1 MIWFPRRKADIF
13 VMKAELEDCGR
24 LAEIHAACFSK
35 AWDEQEIE
43 RLAAMPGAAL
53 WTAKLRGRGSAGA
66 QGFVL
71 VRNSGQEAEIITIA
85 TDPSQRRHGVGR
97 ALMEHVVRE
106 LHRDRVK
113 SLFLEVDANNRA
125 AISLYNSLGFKQ
137 VGTRKAYY
145 SLAEEDYDAD
155 QRSKPG
161 SSPQGSDALVMSL
174 DLR

>member
-1 MIWFPRRKADIF
+1 
-13 VMKAELEDCGR
+13 MKAELEDFGR
-24 LAEIHAACFSK
+24 LAEIHAVCFSK

-85 TDPSQRRHGVGR
+85 TDRSQRRQGVGR

-106 LHRDRVK
+106 LHRDRVEY
-113 SLFLEVDANNRA
+113 LFLEVDANNQA
-125 AISLYNSLGFKQ
+125 AISLYYSLGFKQ

-145 SLAEEDYDAD
+145 SGDEEDDDAHHGMK
-155 QRSKPG
+155 SGG
-161 SSPQGSDALVMSL
+161 SSQGSDALVMSL